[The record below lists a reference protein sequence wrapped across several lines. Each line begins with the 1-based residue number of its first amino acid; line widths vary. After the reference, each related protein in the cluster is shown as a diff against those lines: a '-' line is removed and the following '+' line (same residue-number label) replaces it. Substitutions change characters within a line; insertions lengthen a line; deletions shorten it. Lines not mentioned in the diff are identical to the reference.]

1 MPGVGVEEVKAMLE
15 AGKPVQIIDARPR
28 QSMSRL
34 QDIMDGAAWRD
45 PDLVQEFRRAVDA
58 KYMKGGHSVW
68 KALGGAIKPH
78 AVGTQESECRHGGDA
93 RCVRS

>member
-1 MPGVGVEEVKAMLE
+1 MPGVSVEEVKAMLE

-28 QSMSRL
+28 HSMSRL
-34 QDIMDGAAWRD
+34 QDIMNGAA
-45 PDLVQEFRRAVDA
+45 
-58 KYMKGGHSVW
+58 VW